1 MKNDKELHI
10 ATGQSRKTKTWQNRT
25 ALWSELVS
33 DLSETVY
40 TDETVD
46 EYHKMS
52 KDDQDAI
59 KDVGGFVGGYLIKG
73 SRKNVK
79 FRDIVTLDIDFGDL
93 GVWDVYSMIYGNA
106 AVLYSTHKHTRE
118 KPRLRLIIP
127 LDRSVTPEEY
137 EAIARRIAGDLDIN
151 IFDDTTYQPQRL
163 MYWPS
168 TSKDGEYVFKSRDD
182 TFTKADEI
190 LSSYHDW
197 HDISEWPVS
206 DRQKTVVKK
215 EADKQQNPLEKDGV
229 IGAFC
234 RAYYPISLVIEK
246 YVTDYE
252 PTTESNRYTY
262 KKGSTSGGVLV
273 YDDTFTYSYHDTDPA
288 SGVLCNAFDLVRLHR
303 FKNLDE
309 KAKPNTPAHRM
320 PSFIAMEELATND
333 ERVKPEILSDL
344 IDDFDM
350 EDEEDTK
357 WTTKLQL
364 SKQGKILP
372 TYKNLLLILTNDKN
386 LKGRFGYNEMSKQ
399 EVLVK
404 ETPWRRV
411 AKNEEAISDTDDANI
426 RVYLERKYSITGKD
440 KIFDAV
446 NVVCHQNSYH
456 PVKEYLESL
465 KWDGIKRLEDLFI
478 DYFGVEP
485 SEYIRTVSR
494 KTLIA
499 AVSRIYEP
507 GCKFDTMLTVYGPQ
521 GCGKS
526 SFFEKLSKGW
536 FTDSLKDIRNK
547 DALEGLQGVWI
558 VEMAEM
564 TALKKADSEAIKS
577 FLSGTTDRF
586 RMAYGRRTRNYP
598 RSCIFV
604 ATTNEMSFLRDK
616 TGNRRFWIVDIPKN
630 ARPSKSVFTITSDVI
645 DQIWAEAK
653 HLYDYHKEPL
663 YLSHEME
670 QEAIRM
676 QESFMQDDPRVS
688 IIHDYLDRKLPENW
702 YEMDLIDRQLWL
714 ASDDKGTLERTKVYA
729 AEVWTEALGY
739 DDIKKLNS
747 YEVSEINKIIDMRPE
762 WQKAVVKIKGLKN
775 AVRGFQKINAK

>member
-10 ATGQSRKTKTWQNRT
+10 AVGQSRKTKTWQNRT
-25 ALWSELVS
+25 VLWSELVS

-46 EYHKMS
+46 EYRKMS
-52 KDDQDAI
+52 KDNQDAI

-79 FRDIVTLDIDFGDL
+79 FRDLVTLDIDFGDL
-93 GVWDVYSMIYGNA
+93 GVWDVYTMIYGNA
-106 AVLYSTHKHTRE
+106 AVLYSTHKHTPE
-118 KPRLRLIIP
+118 TPKLRLIVP
-127 LDRSVTPEEY
+127 LDRSVSPEEY

-151 IFDDTTYQPQRL
+151 VFDDTTYQPQRL

-168 TSKDGEYVFKSRDD
+168 TSKDGESIFRSVDD
-182 TFTKADEI
+182 TFICADEI
-190 LSSYHDW
+190 LNSYHDW
-197 HDISEWPVS
+197 HDVSEWPVS
-206 DRQKTVVKK
+206 DRQEKVIRK
-215 EADKQQNPLEKDGV
+215 EADKQQDPLTKEGV

-234 RAYYPISLVIEK
+234 RAYFPISLAIK
-246 YVTDYE
+246 AFIPDYE
-252 PTTESNRYTY
+252 PTAEANRYTY
-262 KKGSTSGGVLV
+262 KKGSTSGGVIV
-273 YDDTFTYSYHDTDPA
+273 YDDKFTYSYHNTDPA
-288 SGVLCNAFDLVRLHR
+288 SGVLCNAFDLVRMHR
-303 FKNLDE
+303 FKTLDE
-309 KAKPNTPAHRM
+309 KAKSGTPAHRM
-320 PSFIAMEELATND
+320 PSFMAMEELATND
-333 ERVKPEILSDL
+333 EKVKPEILRDL

-350 EDEEDTK
+350 EDEEDAE
-357 WTTKLQL
+357 WATKLQL

-372 TYKNLLLILTNDKN
+372 TYENLLLILTNDRN

-399 EVLVK
+399 EVLIK
-404 ETPWRRV
+404 ETPWRKIT
-411 AKNEEAISDTDDANI
+411 ANEEAINDTDDANI
-426 RVYLERKYSITGKD
+426 RVYLERKYAITGKD

-446 NVVCHQNSYH
+446 NVVCHQNGFH

-465 KWDGIKRLEDLFI
+465 TWDGVSRIDDLFI

-485 SEYIRTVSR
+485 SEYIRAVSR
-494 KTLIA
+494 KTLTA
-499 AVSRIYEP
+499 AVARIYEP
-507 GCKFDTMLTVYGPQ
+507 GCKFDTMLTIYGPQ

-564 TALKKADSEAIKS
+564 TAMKKADSEAIKS

-586 RMAYGRRTRNYP
+586 RMAYGRRTKNYP

-604 ATTNEMSFLRDK
+604 GTTNEMDFLRDK

-630 ARPSKSVFTITSDVI
+630 ARPSKSVFRISSDVI

-653 HLYDYHKEPL
+653 NVYDRRTETL
-663 YLSHEME
+663 YLSREME
-670 QEAIRM
+670 KEAFKM

-688 IIHDYLDRKLPENW
+688 VIFDYLDRKLPEDW
-702 YEMDLIDRQLWL
+702 YEMDLIDRQSWL
-714 ASDDKGTLERTKVYA
+714 ASDAKGTIERTKVYA

-747 YEVSEINKIIDMRPE
+747 YEVSEINKIIDMKPE
-762 WQKAVVKIKGLKN
+762 WQKAMVKVKGSRKSM
-775 AVRGFQKINAK
+775 RGFRKVSTK